1 MVARAKWTDINVAIR
16 TLFSAASSLDFR
28 NVTTSKWSC
37 RDSQTFTMTGTAD
50 TVLRSFRVRAS
61 SNGSVVTVRIQVDKN
76 TTAGTYF
83 LDESLTLSNNG
94 VAIAATTAKLGA
106 GFTGTNGFNG
116 RIYEFGLRINTW
128 IDDQYEDDVW
138 NRLNSLG

>member
-1 MVARAKWTDINVAIR
+1 
-16 TLFSAASSLDFR
+16 
-28 NVTTSKWSC
+28 
-37 RDSQTFTMTGTAD
+37 
-50 TVLRSFRVRAS
+50 
-61 SNGSVVTVRIQVDKN
+61 VDKN